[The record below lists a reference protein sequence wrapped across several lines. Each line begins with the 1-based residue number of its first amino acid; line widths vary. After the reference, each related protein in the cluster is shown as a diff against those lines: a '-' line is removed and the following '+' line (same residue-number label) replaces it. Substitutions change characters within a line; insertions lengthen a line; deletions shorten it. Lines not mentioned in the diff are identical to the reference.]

1 MAHVISFKTAKFDPS
16 KEKANPIKPIA
27 GLGVLEWIRAALK
40 VTAYTA
46 TMPDAGDAGWYMDV
60 RRDKASYKVKVS
72 GRPEAGSAEVKWTV
86 QIHSHRSFL
95 DKLRGRNH
103 MPTDDALAAII
114 LTLIRKDDAIK
125 AVHTKMNA
133 K

>member
-1 MAHVISFKTAKFDPS
+1 MAHVISFKTGKFDPS

-40 VTAYTA
+40 DTPYTA
-46 TMPDAGDAGWYMDV
+46 TIPDAVDTGWSMDV
-60 RRDKASYKVKVS
+60 MRDKASYMVNAS

-103 MPTDDALAAII
+103 MPTNDALAAII

-125 AVHTKMNA
+125 DVHTEMNA

>member
-1 MAHVISFKTAKFDPS
+1 MAHVISFKTGKFDPS
-16 KEKANPIKPIA
+16 KEKANPINPVP

-40 VTAYTA
+40 DTAYTA
-46 TMPDAGDAGWYMDV
+46 TMPGAEDWGWYMDV
-60 RRDKASYKVKVS
+60 RRDKASYKVGAS
-72 GRPEAGSAEVKWTV
+72 GSPEAGSSEVKWTV
-86 QIHSHRSFL
+86 QIHSRRSFI

-103 MPTDDALAAII
+103 MPTNDALAAII

-125 AVHTKMNA
+125 DVHTEMNA